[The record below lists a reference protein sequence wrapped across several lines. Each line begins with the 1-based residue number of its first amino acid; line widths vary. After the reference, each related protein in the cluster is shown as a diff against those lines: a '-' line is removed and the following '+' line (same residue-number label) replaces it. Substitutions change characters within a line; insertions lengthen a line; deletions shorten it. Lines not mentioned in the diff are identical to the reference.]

1 EQSCD
6 LARAAD
12 VFNTVLSRKPEITVK
27 PVPQRISVQ
36 QDHLP
41 SLVEQRALHLT
52 RDGRLSGA
60 GNACEPNDS
69 GLVAVAGLALLTRD
83 VPPLPRDV
91 GRHEPNS
98 RTLLRRCRHRTHFA

>member
-1 EQSCD
+1 MHVNLQKSPARHQRTHRVPSSSKWRYECTKYDKSTLKEQSCD

-69 GLVAVAGLALLTRD
+69 GLVA
-83 VPPLPRDV
+83 
-91 GRHEPNS
+91 
-98 RTLLRRCRHRTHFA
+98 